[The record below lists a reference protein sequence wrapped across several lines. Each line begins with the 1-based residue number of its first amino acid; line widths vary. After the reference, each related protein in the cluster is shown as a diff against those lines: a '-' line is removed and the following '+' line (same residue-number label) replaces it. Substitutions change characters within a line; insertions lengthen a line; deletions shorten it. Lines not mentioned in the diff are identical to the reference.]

1 MKNSN
6 PDNFRKFPKTSIAE
20 FNFSEV
26 TRPKPA
32 ILCFIKRVF
41 TREPKLKLFFVMTKN
56 YFILRV
62 KSNELSRDGRSETP
76 Y

>member
-6 PDNFRKFPKTSIAE
+6 PHNFRKFPKTSIAE

-32 ILCFIKRVF
+32 ILFYQEGIYLRTEIKIF
-41 TREPKLKLFFVMTKN
+41 LCHDKKLFYIAGEIK
-56 YFILRV
+56 
-62 KSNELSRDGRSETP
+62 
-76 Y
+76 